1 MIGRYYLVSVALAL
15 AIGGGNAVGAQAPQS
30 HEGHK
35 PATEKPSTAKPSI
48 AKPSTAKAVPSS
60 QATPHKDGTH
70 THAAAA
76 KVTNPVKADEASIAA
91 GQKLY
96 ATHCASCHGAQ
107 GAGDGVQAPK
117 FTPRPSNLI
126 DAEWKHGP
134 SDGEIFAVIK
144 NGIPKTAMSA
154 SAKKITE
161 REIWHVVNFLRSVGP
176 KTEPP
181 HVH

>member
-1 MIGRYYLVSVALAL
+1 MLGRYYLLSVALAL
-15 AIGGGNAVGAQAPQS
+15 AIGGGSAVRAQAPQS

-35 PATEKPSTAKPSI
+35 PAAEKPSTTKPSPAKP
-48 AKPSTAKAVPSS
+48 APSS
-60 QATPHKDGTH
+60 QTATPHKEGTH

-76 KVTNPVKADEASIAA
+76 KVTNPVKAEEASIAA

-96 ATHCASCHGAQ
+96 ATHCAACHGPT
-107 GAGDGVQAPK
+107 GAGDGVQASK

-134 SDGEIFAVIK
+134 SDGEIFTVIK

-154 SAKKITE
+154 FSKKITE
-161 REIWHVVNFLRSVGP
+161 RETWDVVNFLRSVSP

-181 HVH
+181 HAH

>member
-1 MIGRYYLVSVALAL
+1 MMGRYYLLVAFVLS
-15 AIGGGNAVGAQAPQS
+15 IGSGTAVRAQAPQG

-35 PATEKPSTAKPSI
+35 PATEKPSTT
-48 AKPSTAKAVPSS
+48 KPSTPTPAPSS
-60 QATPHKDGTH
+60 HATTPHHEGMH

-76 KVTNPVKADEASIAA
+76 KVTNPVNADEGSIAA
-91 GQKLY
+91 GQKLF
-96 ATHCASCHGAQ
+96 ATHCVTCHGPQ

-134 SDGEIFAVIK
+134 SDGEIFTVIR

-154 SAKKITE
+154 FSKKITE
-161 REIWHVVNFLRSVGP
+161 RETWDVVNFLRSVGP

-181 HVH
+181 HAH